1 MGGGGVYVYMCV
13 GVLQRSCLKGW
24 PSLFFWKIIFKQC
37 QSVSGREYISILS
50 FSNRSKKYVDFLKED
65 LNKKHVE
72 FVEEMQRMNKKE
84 KQVKNTTILSLQG
97 IGFV

>member
-1 MGGGGVYVYMCV
+1 M
-13 GVLQRSCLKGW
+13 
-24 PSLFFWKIIFKQC
+24 
-37 QSVSGREYISILS
+37 
-50 FSNRSKKYVDFLKED
+50 DFLKED